1 MINFAVMNELS
12 RHIEILLLSNDCVI
26 VPGFGGFVAHHK
38 VAEYD
43 MEEKTFYPPQ
53 RVLGFN
59 SQLVLN
65 DSLLVQ
71 SYAEAYD
78 LSYPEA
84 LRKIENEVEEIKQ
97 QIEIEGEYKFRGI
110 GTVSKTAEGYYDFEP
125 CVAGLVSPSL
135 YGFTSY
141 IMDAVNGVADA
152 DGASDTEDS
161 AEKKLLSAADVV
173 TGETEVDVKDD
184 AEDTEDVEDDE
195 VEDEEEEERG
205 IYVSYKKMWYAA
217 AASLILLLLPL
228 AYNSLTVG
236 RGSQSSNVI
245 RGSVGDTGKEV
256 VSKIGEGI
264 DTFMKATNSE
274 SVPADTV
281 NITEKT
287 VKQEAAGEAV
297 ADTKV
302 QAEKTGEVSK
312 ETVKG
317 QYSIILASRVSKK
330 GAEDFVKRLNR
341 AGYKEA
347 SVYEDG
353 SMRRVVYGSYGSER
367 EAERALN
374 VLKKKNETFA
384 STWVQ
389 KL

>member
-125 CVAGLVSPSL
+125 CVAGLVSPGL

-161 AEKKLLSAADVV
+161 AEKKQLSAAGVV

-195 VEDEEEEERG
+195 VEDEEEERG

-287 VKQEAAGEAV
+287 VKQEAAVEAV

-302 QAEKTGEVSK
+302 QAEKVGEVSK

-384 STWVQ
+384 GTWVQ
-389 KL
+389 RL

>member
-195 VEDEEEEERG
+195 VEDEEEERG

-287 VKQEAAGEAV
+287 VKQEAAGKVV

-317 QYSIILASRVSKK
+317 QYSIIMASRVSKR

-347 SVYEDG
+347 SVYENG

-384 STWVQ
+384 GTWVQ

>member
-125 CVAGLVSPSL
+125 CVAGLVSPGL

-161 AEKKLLSAADVV
+161 AEKKLLSAAGVV
-173 TGETEVDVKDD
+173 AGETEVDVKDD

-195 VEDEEEEERG
+195 LEEEEEERG

-287 VKQEAAGEAV
+287 VKQEAAVEAV

-367 EAERALN
+367 EAERALD

-384 STWVQ
+384 GTWVQ
-389 KL
+389 RL

>member
-1 MINFAVMNELS
+1 MNELS

-125 CVAGLVSPSL
+125 CVAGLVSPNL

-195 VEDEEEEERG
+195 VEDEEEERG

-287 VKQEAAGEAV
+287 VKQEAAGETV

-317 QYSIILASRVSKK
+317 QYSIIMASRVSKK

-347 SVYEDG
+347 SVYEAG

-384 STWVQ
+384 GTWVQ

>member
-1 MINFAVMNELS
+1 MNELS

-26 VPGFGGFVAHHK
+26 VPGFGGFMAHHK

-110 GTVSKTAEGYYDFEP
+110 GTVSKTSEGYYDFEP

-152 DGASDTEDS
+152 DGVSDTENS

-195 VEDEEEEERG
+195 VEDEEEERG

-287 VKQEAAGEAV
+287 VKQEAVGEAV

-302 QAEKTGEVSK
+302 QTEKTGEVSK

-384 STWVQ
+384 GTWVQ

>member
-125 CVAGLVSPSL
+125 CVAGLVSPGL

-161 AEKKLLSAADVV
+161 AEKKLLSAAGVV

-195 VEDEEEEERG
+195 VEDEEEERG

-281 NITEKT
+281 NIIEKT
-287 VKQEAAGEAV
+287 VRQEAAVEAV

-384 STWVQ
+384 GTWVQ
-389 KL
+389 RL

>member
-1 MINFAVMNELS
+1 MNELS

-84 LRKIENEVEEIKQ
+84 LRKIENEVEGIKQ
-97 QIEIEGEYKFRGI
+97 QIEIEGEYKFRGV

-195 VEDEEEEERG
+195 VEDEEEERG

-317 QYSIILASRVSKK
+317 QYSIIMASRVSKR

>member
-1 MINFAVMNELS
+1 MITFAVMNELS

-161 AEKKLLSAADVV
+161 AEKKLLSAADTV

-195 VEDEEEEERG
+195 VEDEEEERG

-274 SVPADTV
+274 GVPADTV

-287 VKQEAAGEAV
+287 VKQEAAGETV

-302 QAEKTGEVSK
+302 QAEKIGEVSK
-312 ETVKG
+312 ETAKG

-347 SVYEDG
+347 SVYENG

-384 STWVQ
+384 GTWVQ

>member
-97 QIEIEGEYKFRGI
+97 QIEVEGEYKFRGI

-195 VEDEEEEERG
+195 VEDEEEERG

-302 QAEKTGEVSK
+302 QTEKTGEVSK

>member
-1 MINFAVMNELS
+1 MNELS

-195 VEDEEEEERG
+195 VEDEEEERG

-287 VKQEAAGEAV
+287 VKQETAGEAV
-297 ADTKV
+297 ADTKA

-317 QYSIILASRVSKK
+317 QYSIIMASRVSKR

-347 SVYEDG
+347 SVYESG

-384 STWVQ
+384 GTWVQ

>member
-1 MINFAVMNELS
+1 MNELS

-195 VEDEEEEERG
+195 VEDEEEERG

-317 QYSIILASRVSKK
+317 QYSIILASRVSKR

-347 SVYEDG
+347 SVYEHG

-367 EAERALN
+367 DAERALN

-384 STWVQ
+384 GTWVQ

>member
-1 MINFAVMNELS
+1 MNELS

-43 MEEKTFYPPQ
+43 MEEKTFYPPR

-125 CVAGLVSPSL
+125 CVAGLVSPGL

-161 AEKKLLSAADVV
+161 AEKKQLSAAGVV

-195 VEDEEEEERG
+195 VEDEEEERG

-274 SVPADTV
+274 SVPVDTV

-287 VKQEAAGEAV
+287 VKQEAAVEAV

-302 QAEKTGEVSK
+302 QAEKAGEVSK

-384 STWVQ
+384 GTWVQ

>member
-1 MINFAVMNELS
+1 MNELS

-195 VEDEEEEERG
+195 VEDEEEERG

-287 VKQEAAGEAV
+287 VKQEAAGETV

-317 QYSIILASRVSKK
+317 QYSIILASRVSKR

-347 SVYEDG
+347 SVYENG

-374 VLKKKNETFA
+374 VLKKKNGTFA
-384 STWVQ
+384 GTWVQ

>member
-195 VEDEEEEERG
+195 VEDEEEERG

-302 QAEKTGEVSK
+302 QAEKTDEVSK

-347 SVYEDG
+347 SVYESG

>member
-1 MINFAVMNELS
+1 MNELS

-195 VEDEEEEERG
+195 VEDEEEERG

-317 QYSIILASRVSKK
+317 QYSIIMASRVSKR

-347 SVYEDG
+347 SVYENG

-367 EAERALN
+367 EAEKALN

-384 STWVQ
+384 GTWVQ

>member
-173 TGETEVDVKDD
+173 TGETEVNVKDD

-195 VEDEEEEERG
+195 VEDEEEERG

-317 QYSIILASRVSKK
+317 QYSIIMASRVSKK
-330 GAEDFVKRLNR
+330 GAKDFVKRLNR

-347 SVYEDG
+347 SVYENG

-384 STWVQ
+384 GTWVQ

>member
-1 MINFAVMNELS
+1 MNELS

-125 CVAGLVSPSL
+125 CVAGLVSPGL

-161 AEKKLLSAADVV
+161 AEKKLLSAAGVV
-173 TGETEVDVKDD
+173 AGETEVDVKDD

-195 VEDEEEEERG
+195 VEDEEEERG

-287 VKQEAAGEAV
+287 VKQEAAVEAV

-302 QAEKTGEVSK
+302 QAEKAGEVSK

-384 STWVQ
+384 GTWVQ
-389 KL
+389 RL

>member
-1 MINFAVMNELS
+1 MNELS

-125 CVAGLVSPSL
+125 CVAGLVSPGL

-161 AEKKLLSAADVV
+161 AEKKLLSAAGVV

-195 VEDEEEEERG
+195 VEDEEEERG

-287 VKQEAAGEAV
+287 VRQEAAVEAV

-384 STWVQ
+384 GTWVQ
-389 KL
+389 RL

>member
-1 MINFAVMNELS
+1 MNELS

-195 VEDEEEEERG
+195 VEDEEEERG

-287 VKQEAAGEAV
+287 VKQEAAGKVV

-317 QYSIILASRVSKK
+317 QYSIIMASRVSKR

-347 SVYEDG
+347 SVYENG

-384 STWVQ
+384 GTWVQ

>member
-1 MINFAVMNELS
+1 MNELS

-78 LSYPEA
+78 ISYPEA

-195 VEDEEEEERG
+195 VEDEEEERG

-287 VKQEAAGEAV
+287 VKQEAAGKAV

-317 QYSIILASRVSKK
+317 QYSIIMASRVSKK

-347 SVYEDG
+347 SVYENG

-384 STWVQ
+384 GTWVQ

>member
-1 MINFAVMNELS
+1 MNELS

-125 CVAGLVSPSL
+125 CVAGLVSPGL

-152 DGASDTEDS
+152 GGASDTEDS

-195 VEDEEEEERG
+195 VEDEEEERG

-384 STWVQ
+384 GTWVQ

>member
-1 MINFAVMNELS
+1 MNELS

-125 CVAGLVSPSL
+125 CVAGLVSPGL

-161 AEKKLLSAADVV
+161 AEKKLLSAAGVV
-173 TGETEVDVKDD
+173 AGETEVDVKDD

-195 VEDEEEEERG
+195 VEDEEEERG

-264 DTFMKATNSE
+264 DTFMKATSSA

-287 VKQEAAGEAV
+287 VRQEAAVEAV

-367 EAERALN
+367 EAERALD

-384 STWVQ
+384 GTWVQ
-389 KL
+389 RL

>member
-173 TGETEVDVKDD
+173 TGETEVGVKDD

-195 VEDEEEEERG
+195 VEDEEEERG

>member
-125 CVAGLVSPSL
+125 CVAGLVSPGL

-161 AEKKLLSAADVV
+161 AEKKLLSAAGVV
-173 TGETEVDVKDD
+173 TGETEMDVKDD

-195 VEDEEEEERG
+195 VEDEEEERG

-287 VKQEAAGEAV
+287 VKQEAAVEAV

-384 STWVQ
+384 GTWVQ
-389 KL
+389 RL

>member
-1 MINFAVMNELS
+1 MNELS

-26 VPGFGGFVAHHK
+26 VPGFGGFMAHHK

-110 GTVSKTAEGYYDFEP
+110 GTVSKTSEGYYDFEP

-152 DGASDTEDS
+152 DGVSDTENS
-161 AEKKLLSAADVV
+161 AEKKLLSAADAV

-195 VEDEEEEERG
+195 VEDEEEERG

-317 QYSIILASRVSKK
+317 QYSIIMASRVSKR
-330 GAEDFVKRLNR
+330 GAEDFVRRLNR

-347 SVYEDG
+347 SVYENG

-384 STWVQ
+384 GTWVQ

>member
-1 MINFAVMNELS
+1 MNELS

-152 DGASDTEDS
+152 GGASDTEDS

-195 VEDEEEEERG
+195 VEDEEEERG

-384 STWVQ
+384 GTWVQ

>member
-1 MINFAVMNELS
+1 MNELS

-152 DGASDTEDS
+152 DGASDTEDN

-195 VEDEEEEERG
+195 VEDEEEERG

-287 VKQEAAGEAV
+287 VKQEVAGETV
-297 ADTKV
+297 ADTRV
-302 QAEKTGEVSK
+302 QAGKTGEVSK

-353 SMRRVVYGSYGSER
+353 SMRRVVYGSYDSER

-384 STWVQ
+384 GTWVQ

>member
-1 MINFAVMNELS
+1 MNELS

-195 VEDEEEEERG
+195 VEDEEEERG

-287 VKQEAAGEAV
+287 VKQEAAGETV

>member
-195 VEDEEEEERG
+195 VEDEEEERG

-317 QYSIILASRVSKK
+317 QYYIILASRVSKK

-384 STWVQ
+384 GTWVQ

>member
-1 MINFAVMNELS
+1 MNELS

-195 VEDEEEEERG
+195 VEDEEEERG

-274 SVPADTV
+274 GVPADTV

-317 QYSIILASRVSKK
+317 QYSIIMASRVSKK

-353 SMRRVVYGSYGSER
+353 SMRRVIYGSYGSER
-367 EAERALN
+367 EAEKALN

-384 STWVQ
+384 GTWVQ

>member
-1 MINFAVMNELS
+1 MNELS

-195 VEDEEEEERG
+195 VEDEEEERG

-274 SVPADTV
+274 SVPTDTV

>member
-1 MINFAVMNELS
+1 MNELS

-59 SQLVLN
+59 SQLVMN

-125 CVAGLVSPSL
+125 CVAGLVSPGL

-161 AEKKLLSAADVV
+161 AEKKLLSAAGVV
-173 TGETEVDVKDD
+173 TGETEVDVQND

-195 VEDEEEEERG
+195 VEDEEEERG

-287 VKQEAAGEAV
+287 VKQEAAVEAV

-317 QYSIILASRVSKK
+317 LYSIILASRVSKK

-384 STWVQ
+384 GTWVQ

>member
-125 CVAGLVSPSL
+125 CVAGLVSPAL

-161 AEKKLLSAADVV
+161 AEKKLLSAAGVV

-195 VEDEEEEERG
+195 VEDEEEERG

-287 VKQEAAGEAV
+287 VKQEVAVEAV

-317 QYSIILASRVSKK
+317 LYSIILASRVSKK

-384 STWVQ
+384 GTWVQ

>member
-1 MINFAVMNELS
+1 MNELS

-125 CVAGLVSPSL
+125 CVAGLVSPGL

-161 AEKKLLSAADVV
+161 AEKKLLSAAGVV

-195 VEDEEEEERG
+195 VEDEEEERG

-264 DTFMKATNSE
+264 DTFMKATSSE

-287 VKQEAAGEAV
+287 VRQEAAVEAV
-297 ADTKV
+297 ADTKA
-302 QAEKTGEVSK
+302 QTEKTGEVSK

-330 GAEDFVKRLNR
+330 GAEDFVKRLDR

-384 STWVQ
+384 GTWVQ
-389 KL
+389 RL

>member
-110 GTVSKTAEGYYDFEP
+110 GTVSKTAEGYCDFGP
-125 CVAGLVSPSL
+125 CVAGLVSPGL

-161 AEKKLLSAADVV
+161 AEKKLLSAAGVV

-195 VEDEEEEERG
+195 VEDEEEERG
-205 IYVSYKKMWYAA
+205 IYVSYKKMWYVA

-287 VKQEAAGEAV
+287 VKQEAAVEAV

-302 QAEKTGEVSK
+302 QAEKAGEVSK

-347 SVYEDG
+347 SVYEEG

-374 VLKKKNETFA
+374 VLKKKNETFTG
-384 STWVQ
+384 TWVQ

>member
-125 CVAGLVSPSL
+125 CVAGLVSPGL

-161 AEKKLLSAADVV
+161 AEKKLLSAAGVV
-173 TGETEVDVKDD
+173 TGETEVDVQND

-195 VEDEEEEERG
+195 VEDEEEERG

-274 SVPADTV
+274 SVPAGTV

-287 VKQEAAGEAV
+287 VKQEAAVEAV

-347 SVYEDG
+347 SVYEEG

-374 VLKKKNETFA
+374 VLKKKNETFTG
-384 STWVQ
+384 TWVQ

>member
-1 MINFAVMNELS
+1 MNELS

-84 LRKIENEVEEIKQ
+84 LRKIEKEVEEIKQ

-195 VEDEEEEERG
+195 VEDEEEERG

-317 QYSIILASRVSKK
+317 QYSIIMASRVSKR

-347 SVYEDG
+347 SVYENG

-384 STWVQ
+384 GTWVQ

>member
-1 MINFAVMNELS
+1 MNELS

-125 CVAGLVSPSL
+125 CVAGLVSPGL

-161 AEKKLLSAADVV
+161 AEKKLLSAAGVV
-173 TGETEVDVKDD
+173 TGETEVDVQDD

-195 VEDEEEEERG
+195 VEDEEEERG

-287 VKQEAAGEAV
+287 VKQEAAVEAV

-384 STWVQ
+384 GTWVQ
-389 KL
+389 RL

>member
-125 CVAGLVSPSL
+125 CVAGLVSPGL

-195 VEDEEEEERG
+195 VEDEEEERG

-374 VLKKKNETFA
+374 VLKKKDETFA
-384 STWVQ
+384 GTWVQ

>member
-1 MINFAVMNELS
+1 MITFAVMNELS

-195 VEDEEEEERG
+195 VEDEEEERG

-287 VKQEAAGEAV
+287 VKQETAGEAV

-312 ETVKG
+312 ETAKG
-317 QYSIILASRVSKK
+317 QYSIIMASRVSKK

-347 SVYEDG
+347 SVYESG
-353 SMRRVVYGSYGSER
+353 SMRRVVYGSYDSER

-384 STWVQ
+384 GTWVQ